1 MAEKTITKKVTGNK
15 SSEMIIGM
23 AASKLS
29 SAVTQLIAAAAVVS
43 TFEEKVKEG
52 TLQIGNMEDQ
62 IGTLQQDFVNKKA
75 QIQID
80 IQLVYDANRESFAQK
95 WLAEN
100 NLVTI
105 GGNEL
110 ANLQNE
116 LQMAKENTDNAVK
129 KEVAIVTNRL
139 TSDAKNVADLA
150 VMQHKMNEANNNAK
164 ITNLEEKCKFLEGQV
179 ASYTLQL
186 NAERE
191 AGIKRQ
197 QAGSIGT
204 LNVGNTPR

>member
-1 MAEKTITKKVTGNK
+1 MAEKTAKKVTGNK

-29 SAVTQLIAAAAVVS
+29 SAVTQLVAAAAVVGQ
-43 TFEEKVKEG
+43 FEEKVKKG
-52 TLQIGNMEDQ
+52 TLEIGNMEDQ
-62 IGTLQQDFVNKKA
+62 IGSLQQDFINRKA

-80 IQLVYDANRESFAQK
+80 TQLAYDANKKTFAEM

-100 NLVTI
+100 GLVSVPGEELGKLHTD
-105 GGNEL
+105 L
-110 ANLQNE
+110 ANALQNTE
-116 LQMAKENTDNAVK
+116 ATVK
-129 KEVAIVTNRL
+129 REVAIVTNRL
-139 TSDAKNVADLA
+139 TSDAKNAADLA
-150 VMQHKMNEANNNAK
+150 AMQFKMTEAANVAK
-164 ITNLEEKCKFLEGQV
+164 ITNLEEKCKFLEAQV
-179 ASYTLQL
+179 ATYIAQL
-186 NAERE
+186 SAERE